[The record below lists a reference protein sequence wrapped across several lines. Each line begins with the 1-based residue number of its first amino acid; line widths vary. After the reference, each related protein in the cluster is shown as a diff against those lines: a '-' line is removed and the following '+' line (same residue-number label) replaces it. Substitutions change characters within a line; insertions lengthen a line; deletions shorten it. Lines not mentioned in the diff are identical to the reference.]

1 MSIVKRFNLR
11 YMWLTIVAVSA
22 AVLWFTLEDRG
33 EFIPKLPR
41 NEIENTLITG
51 ERLNVTLVA
60 KEPDV
65 INPMTMCV
73 DRSGYIYVSESSTYR
88 YGLEGS
94 PTKDSLTLNPI
105 KRIELDLHGKPV
117 KVTIVA
123 QGFANPVMG
132 IDIYR
137 DKLYATCLNELFV
150 MDIGKDGQLSNKTV
164 LVQDSAQPWNPFGM
178 YRVAVGPDAKL
189 WLAIADHPDSKPVT
203 LTGSDGAK
211 LQLRGQSGGFV
222 RCNLDGS
229 ALELVVQGFRAP
241 FAFDFDPW
249 GHLWAI
255 SNGERSPNIYVDV
268 IPGMDYGYHSRNVS
282 YGWLAGKTN
291 LAPPVTEMG
300 SGANTVAVHYYGSM
314 FPSDFWGSIFVANWG
329 SHGASPTNRVIK
341 QFVQQ
346 QEPAPDSV
354 KLIGHTYQEATDMFL
369 STTDSLFRPV
379 AMAMAP
385 DGGLYLADWHGR
397 DDESDTT
404 GRIFKLTYVGRTSE
418 RNKYDPE
425 KISKLGVKQLC
436 DLLGNHNKFIR
447 LDAQEALVQLGSKSV
462 PPLERLLKKGDAFE
476 AANAI
481 WTLTQLKDS
490 AAVLAML
497 AALKHKDARVRA
509 LTLRQLRQ
517 AAGQSIGRPLPFA
530 VADSNY
536 GWHSQPLLSPEK
548 LAALGAPMFLDPDPE
563 VRIEAALSQST
574 TAGITRGLMAA
585 LSIAGSKRSRYRI
598 GFELGRY
605 GDSATLLQL
614 YDTTNPAKYRIALIA
629 AQTAVNEKTPLAKV
643 VNGWDLS
650 KDENMAKDL
659 LAQIEAG
666 KARPRE
672 AAERLIALEWLEE
685 HPRVPNSSLTAFLMD
700 CLNDDDY
707 LVKETA
713 LQVLR
718 QRLLQVK
725 DIEETVRNIM
735 RQPKD
740 SLYPFMPGEAMYTVG
755 SFSDPGPAAD
765 WLKKIRDTSAKKMI
779 EILRALREQPRD
791 AAFISQLW
799 PDILEASR
807 RNPELSEE
815 FWVTFKKTGLEAGKL
830 SELPRPPARPANKAE
845 LMNKI
850 MSGLSGASARR
861 GKWTF
866 NLACVSCHSTKI
878 DQGEFR
884 LGPNL
889 ADIGSSSQP
898 EYLIESVLEPNKVL
912 KTGYQME
919 TIETKDGKLYYGQA
933 ETLGENILIRRMG
946 EPTVTLSMTQIKK
959 RNTSHTSPMP
969 DGLYD
974 GMTIKELADLTAYL
988 KSLKGGN

>member
-1 MSIVKRFNLR
+1 MNMVKRFNAR
-11 YMWLTIVAVSA
+11 YLWLAIVAVFA
-22 AVLWFTLEDRG
+22 GMLWLMLEDRG
-33 EFIPKLPR
+33 EEIPKLPR
-41 NEIENTLITG
+41 NEIESTLITG
-51 ERLNVTLVA
+51 DRLNVTLIA

-73 DRSGYIYVSESSTYR
+73 DRSGAIYVSESFTYR

-94 PTKDSLTLNPI
+94 PAKDSLTLNPI
-105 KRIELDLHGKPV
+105 KRIELDPHGKPV

-137 DKLYATCLNELFV
+137 NKLYATCLNELFA
-150 MDIGKDGQLSNKTV
+150 MDIGADGQLSNKTV
-164 LVQDSAQPWNPFGM
+164 LVKDSAKPWNPFGM

-203 LTGSDGAK
+203 LTGSDGSR

-222 RCNLDGS
+222 RCNIDGS

-282 YGWLAGKTN
+282 YGWLAGKTS

-314 FPSDFWGSIFVANWG
+314 FPPDYWGSILVANWG
-329 SHGASPTNRVIK
+329 SHGAFPTNRIIK

-346 QEPAPDSV
+346 QKPVPDSV
-354 KLIGHTYQEATDMFL
+354 KLIGEAYRETAAMFL
-369 STTDSLFRPV
+369 SSTDSLFRPV
-379 AMAMAP
+379 GMALAP
-385 DGGLYLADWHGR
+385 DGGLYLADWHGH

-404 GRIFKLTYVGRTSE
+404 GRIFKLTYIGRTSQ
-418 RNKYDPE
+418 RNKYDPG
-425 KISKLGVKQLC
+425 KISKSGVKQLC

-447 LDAQEALVQLGSKSV
+447 LDAQEALVQLGAKAIL
-462 PPLERLLKKGDAFE
+462 PLERLLKKGNAFE

-481 WTLTQLKDS
+481 WTLMQLRDS
-490 AAVLAML
+490 AAVSAMF
-497 AALKHKDARVRA
+497 AALQHKDARVRA
-509 LTLRQLRQ
+509 MALRQLRQ
-517 AAGQSIGRPLPFA
+517 AAGQPIGRSLPFA
-530 VADSNY
+530 VTDSNS
-536 GWHSQPLLSPEK
+536 GWHARPLLNPEK
-548 LAALGAPMFLDPDPE
+548 LAALAAPMFLDPDPE
-563 VRIEAALSQST
+563 VRIEAALSQYT
-574 TAGITRGLMAA
+574 TADITRGLMAA
-585 LSIAGSKRSRYRI
+585 LSIAGSKRSRYQI

-605 GDSATLLQL
+605 GDSATLLRL
-614 YDTTNPAKYRIALIA
+614 YDTTDPAKYRVALIA
-629 AQTAVNEKTPLAKV
+629 AQTAVNEKTPLAKAV
-643 VNGWDLS
+643 SGWDLS

-659 LAQIEAG
+659 VAQIEAG
-666 KARPRE
+666 KVQPRE
-672 AAERLIALEWLEE
+672 AAERLMALEWLEE
-685 HPRVPNSSLTAFLMD
+685 YPRVPNSSLTAFLTD
-700 CLNDDDY
+700 CLRDDDY
-707 LVKETA
+707 LVKETT

-725 DIEETVRNIM
+725 EIEEAVRSIM

-740 SLYPFMPGEAMYTVG
+740 SLYPFMPVEAMYTVG
-755 SFSDPGPAAD
+755 SFTDPGPVAD
-765 WLKKIRDTSAKKMI
+765 WLEKIRDTSGKKVI

-791 AAFISQLW
+791 TVFINNLW
-799 PDILEASR
+799 PYALEVSQ
-807 RNPELSEE
+807 RNSALSEE
-815 FWVTFKKTGLEAGKL
+815 CWVTFKKIGLEAGRLSKL
-830 SELPRPPARPANKAE
+830 SQPPARPANKAE
-845 LMNKI
+845 LMKKI
-850 MSGLSGASARR
+850 MSGLPGASARR

-866 NLACVSCHSTKI
+866 NSSCVSCHSTKA
-878 DQGEFR
+878 DEGVFR

-889 ADIGSSSQP
+889 SDIGSSSQP

-919 TIETKDGKLYYGQA
+919 TIETKDGKLYYGQV
-933 ETLGENILIRRMG
+933 ETLGENILIRRIG
-946 EPTVTLSMTQIKK
+946 ESTVTLSMEQIKK
-959 RNTSHTSPMP
+959 RNTSHISPMP

-988 KSLKGGN
+988 ISLKGGN